1 LNENVRR
8 KVSPS
13 INENNDLISNSVSS
27 TSKTHQN
34 LKKSDQSSRI
44 RLSKSV
50 SFSVDQ
56 NILNQR
62 LSKETSNIFYIK
74 TKKEFFYFFNFCIQK
89 V

>member
-1 LNENVRR
+1 LNENVLR
-8 KVSPS
+8 KVSPT

-27 TSKTHQN
+27 TSKTHRN

-62 LSKETSNIFYIK
+62 LSKETSDIFYIK
-74 TKKEFFYFFNFCIQK
+74 KNIFFLFF
-89 V
+89 

>member
-1 LNENVRR
+1 MNENVRR
-8 KVSPS
+8 KASPS

-27 TSKTHQN
+27 TSKTHRN
-34 LKKSDQSSRI
+34 LKKSDQSARI

-62 LSKETSNIFYIK
+62 LSKETSDIFYIK
-74 TKKEFFYFFNFCIQK
+74 KKRVF
-89 V
+89 